1 MDRRGGGKK
10 RRVTNGAEN
19 TFMAGHNFSYDEVNY
34 SVYVTQQKDGR
45 WDWAYTLT
53 KPPIYWKNPETPAG
67 TLEQA
72 IEEARFDA
80 ECRIDAMK

>member
-1 MDRRGGGKK
+1 
-10 RRVTNGAEN
+10 
-19 TFMAGHNFSYDEVNY
+19 MASHNFSHNEVNY

-53 KPPIYWKNPETPAG
+53 KPPIYWKNRETPAA
-67 TLEQA
+67 TPEQA

-80 ECRIDAMK
+80 ERRIDAMK

>member
-1 MDRRGGGKK
+1 MTSNNFLYKD
-10 RRVTNGAEN
+10 VT
-19 TFMAGHNFSYDEVNY
+19 Y

-53 KPPIYWKNPETPAG
+53 KPPIYWKNPETAATP
-67 TLEQA
+67 EQA

-80 ECRIDAMK
+80 ERRIDAMK